1 MSGISVVAMPWAA
14 PDTPSIQIGLLTAIA
29 ERAGLP
35 VRAHSLHL
43 EAAGHYVGGGIDR
56 SLYDAVVHH
65 WWSVGLGEWIFVDP
79 AGPAGDDAGYVG
91 LLRRERVPEAVIDVA
106 LRMREMTASFL
117 SAAADEILST
127 HPAVV
132 GFTTTFSQT
141 VPSLALARLLK
152 SRNPDVVV
160 VFGGA
165 NCDAELGVALH
176 RLYDEVDYVVQ
187 GDAERTFAG
196 LCADLVAGRRPGNGP
211 GVLGRGSGDSFRV
224 DRIDMSEALIPV
236 YDEYFER
243 LAQSPLRAQLSS
255 RARLVIE
262 TSRGCWWGE
271 RHHCSFCGLNGST
284 MAFRSK
290 SADQVMDEIELL
302 ARRHRRVDFDVVD
315 NILDPTFFDS
325 VLPELGRRRKAG
337 HDYRFFFE
345 TKSNLV
351 PDQVRQLR
359 EAGVHRIQPGIE
371 TLSTPLLRS
380 VRKGV
385 TAWQN
390 VRLLVFAARYDL
402 LPTWNI
408 IYGLPQETEEDYAAM
423 ADLVPSLTHLKP
435 PGLVRLQIHRFS
447 PYFDD
452 PGANGLR
459 LTGPAA
465 YYRFLH
471 AVPEHELASLA
482 YAFEYE
488 HVDGH
493 DPERVVAP
501 LREAVDAWDR
511 CWTPGRH
518 GSLRYERGPGF
529 LRIRDRRALL
539 PHRDTFLDDVE
550 ADLYLACLG
559 GTTPTTAVARLA
571 RDRDL
576 ELDADEVR
584 SFLVQMA
591 DARLM
596 LREGDWF
603 LALALP
609 LTPDADP
616 PTDRVPG
623 TVRRLLPRLPVLAD
637 DGG

>member
-1 MSGISVVAMPWAA
+1 MPWAA

-29 ERAGLP
+29 VRAGLP

-43 EAAGHYVGGGIDR
+43 EAAGLFVGGGIER
-56 SLYDAVVHH
+56 SVYDAVVHH
-65 WWSVGLGEWIFVDP
+65 WWSVGLGEWIFTDP
-79 AGPAGDDAGYVG
+79 GAPAEEDADYVQ
-91 LLRRERVPEAVIDVA
+91 LLRRERVPDAVIDAA
-106 LRMREMTASFL
+106 LRMRELTASFL
-117 SAAADEILST
+117 STAADEILSA
-127 HPAVV
+127 HPVVV

-152 SRNPDVVV
+152 SRDPDVVV

-196 LCADLVAGRRPGNGP
+196 LCADLLAGRRPGNGP
-211 GVLGRGSGDSFRV
+211 GVLARGGDGERSRV
-224 DRIDMSEALIPV
+224 QRIDMSEALTPV

-243 LAQSPLRAQLSS
+243 LSRSPLRTQLSS
-255 RARLVIE
+255 EARLVIE

-284 MAFRSK
+284 MAFRAK
-290 SADQVMDEIELL
+290 TAEQVMAEIEFL

-325 VLPELGRRRKAG
+325 VLPELGRQRKAG

-380 VRKGV
+380 VHKGV

-408 IYGLPQETEEDYAAM
+408 IYGLPHETEEDYAAM
-423 ADLVPSLTHLKP
+423 ADLVPSLVHLKP

-447 PYFDD
+447 PYFDE
-452 PGANGLR
+452 PAANGLR
-459 LTGPAA
+459 LVGPAA

-471 AVPEHELASLA
+471 AVPARELAGLA
-482 YAFEYE
+482 YAFDYE

-493 DPERVVAP
+493 DPERAVAP
-501 LREAVDAWDR
+501 LREAVEAWDR

-518 GSLRYERGPGF
+518 KSLRYERGPGF
-529 LRIRDRRALL
+529 LRIRDRRPLL
-539 PHRDTFLDDVE
+539 PSRDIFLDDVE

-559 GTTPTTAVARLA
+559 GATPSAAAARLA

-616 PTDRVPG
+616 PTEHVAG
-623 TVRRLLPRLPVLAD
+623 TVRRLLPRLPVLAG
-637 DGG
+637 DGS